1 MPSECPCALP
11 QYILNE
17 AEARVKAE
25 LWMRENA
32 EYLREQKGEWP
43 PVPAQAPRDA
53 GLADPAPW
61 SFREGSE
68 NREGEGAGYLQGAQG
83 DRRPR
88 PSPSPPGAGMPR
100 LRAVLSAPR
109 PLQTAAPCWAVP
121 LEAQDGW
128 GLLGGPLA
136 EGSAGRPG
144 AHLSG
149 EDERP
154 QPALTA

>member
-1 MPSECPCALP
+1 MSGRLCPPRLPGTQASLTPLLGLSEK
-11 QYILNE
+11 
-17 AEARVKAE
+17 EARIAKERE
-25 LWMRENA
+25 LGTYKEH
-32 EYLREQKGEWP
+32 K
-43 PVPAQAPRDA
+43 VTDA
-53 GLADPAPW
+53 PAPPRPLPLPLP
-61 SFREGSE
+61 FPP
-68 NREGEGAGYLQGAQG
+68 QGPA
-83 DRRPR
+83 RPR
-88 PSPSPPGAGMPR
+88 LG
-100 LRAVLSAPR
+100 AVLSAPR